1 MSFYL
6 IVIGAA
12 DVLLSVLGILYTDY
26 AWWQSVLGVVLATVG
41 VIALD
46 GLTAWLIR
54 LLPERWFDV
63 SHRMGAGRR
72 EVRFYRTIGIRR
84 WKEKIPELG
93 CFTNFSKSRVEQPT
107 DASYLC
113 RYIMEC
119 HYGVVIHLCNALVGA
134 LIPVCQPLR
143 PLWLFALPVT
153 VINAVLSL
161 LPLFVLRY
169 NLPKL
174 LYLYERALRKSS
186 NKETVFK

>member
-119 HYGVVIHLCNALVGA
+119 HYGVVI
-134 LIPVCQPLR
+134 PVCQPLR